1 MTSIGG
7 DEPASRVVPAY
18 FFEDGFDLR
27 LPATFDVV
35 LTAPAPLALQQKVHS
50 PSPSLCDIIIWFSLY
65 EILMKQFAFG
75 FASTVEDV
83 LL

>member
-27 LPATFDVV
+27 LPATFDAV
-35 LTAPAPLALQQKVHS
+35 LTAPAPLALQQKVPVPLRQVVPFPRCGDVCFAVQDTH
-50 PSPSLCDIIIWFSLY
+50 LTVCVWFP
-65 EILMKQFAFG
+65 FHC
-75 FASTVEDV
+75 
-83 LL
+83 